1 MRDENRL
8 FFMWGSI
15 NFVFMRMVEIN
26 LVFVCWSKSI
36 DLSVNMQLDFFFVCV
51 VEINL
56 ILLWGVEIDSIS
68 V

>member
-56 ILLWGVEIDSIS
+56 ISLWGVEIDSIS

>member
-36 DLSVNMQLDFFFVCV
+36 DLSVNMQLDFLFVCV

-56 ILLWGVEIDSIS
+56 ISLWGVEIDSIS

>member
-51 VEINL
+51 VEITL